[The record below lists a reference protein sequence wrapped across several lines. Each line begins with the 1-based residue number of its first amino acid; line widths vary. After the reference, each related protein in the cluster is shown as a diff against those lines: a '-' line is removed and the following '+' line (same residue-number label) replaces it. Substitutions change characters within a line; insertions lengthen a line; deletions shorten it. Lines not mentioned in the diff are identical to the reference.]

1 MSKEATELKENMNQA
16 IESASKNSNFS
27 PNQKSAL
34 EKESKDLQGK
44 INDMPGQDQKSQETT
59 MEKLKEWM
67 LKIKNFIT
75 SSEFSQLVNSAINFV
90 QTVVQNSSKIIES
103 FAGLKEKGITGI
115 AEGIQSVT
123 TGVQDITKGLSNV
136 IAAGEAAKD
145 LLSSPEDKIK
155 KMLGT
160 GGLAEL
166 QAASAGLQSNA
177 SIASSSASISTPTA
191 ARSATQQKDS
201 IAR

>member
-1 MSKEATELKENMNQA
+1 MSKEATELKENMDQA
-16 IESASKNSNFS
+16 IESASKNSNLS

-34 EKESKDLQGK
+34 EKESKDLQGE
-44 INDMPGQDQKSQETT
+44 INDMPGQAQKAQETT

-115 AEGIQSVT
+115 AEGIQNVT

-136 IAAGEAAKD
+136 IAAGEAAKE
-145 LLSSPEDKIK
+145 LFSSPEDKIK

-177 SIASSSASISTPTA
+177 SIASSSASVSTPTA
-191 ARSATQQKDS
+191 ARTQQKDS